1 MENGRTAG
9 GKRALEGR
17 GELLRALHSLAVTA
31 ESLSQNREIR
41 VLELGGDDPSWEL
54 ALLVHA
60 DRAIHAVVEHD
71 HDDRTVIC
79 TAVASSW
86 PFIMKSPSPAKA
98 TAIRSGSC
106 RFATTAA
113 GTP

>member
-17 GELLRALHSLAVTA
+17 GELLRALHPLAVTA
-31 ESLSQNREIR
+31 KSLGQNREIR
-41 VLELGGDDPSWEL
+41 VFELRGDNPSWKL

-60 DRAIHAVVEHD
+60 DGAVHAVVEHD
-71 HDDRTVIC
+71 TMIGQSYC

-86 PFIMKSPSPAKA
+86 PFIMKRRRPQGDRDPV
-98 TAIRSGSC
+98 GVC
-106 RFATTAA
+106 RFAMTAA

>member
-31 ESLSQNREIR
+31 ESLGQNREIR
-41 VLELGGDDPSWEL
+41 VLEPGGETRPGNSRSWCMRIVPYMPL
-54 ALLVHA
+54 SST
-60 DRAIHAVVEHD
+60 I
-71 HDDRTVIC
+71 TMTGQSYC

-106 RFATTAA
+106 RFAMTAA